1 MENEKEQSK
10 SFVIVEFDGIGSA
23 QFKMNAQGVTPMQL
37 LLLGDYIQLTAKN
50 QILAQEQQVRNQQ
63 ERMTKIEVPEGKIV
77 TSRR

>member
-1 MENEKEQSK
+1 MANEKEQPN
-10 SFVIVEFDGIGSA
+10 SFVIVEFDDVGSA
-23 QFKMNAQGVTPMQL
+23 RFKMNAQGVTPMQL

-50 QILAQEQQVRNQQ
+50 QILAQEQEIRNQQ